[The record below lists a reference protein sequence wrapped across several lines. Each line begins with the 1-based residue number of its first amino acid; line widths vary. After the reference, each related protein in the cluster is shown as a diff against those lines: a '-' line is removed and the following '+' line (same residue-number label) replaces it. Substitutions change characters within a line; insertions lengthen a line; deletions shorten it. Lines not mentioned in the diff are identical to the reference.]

1 MAKQFYL
8 LLTVL
13 CFSLTSLAG
22 NIDDI
27 RQALEESSLSQVQE
41 KVYLHTDN
49 QCYFVGDTL
58 W

>member
-49 QCYFVGDTL
+49 
-58 W
+58 